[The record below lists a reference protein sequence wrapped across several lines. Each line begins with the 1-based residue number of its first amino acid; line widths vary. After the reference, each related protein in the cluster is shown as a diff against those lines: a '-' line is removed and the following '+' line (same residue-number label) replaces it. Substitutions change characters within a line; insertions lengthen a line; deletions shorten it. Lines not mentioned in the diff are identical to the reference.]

1 MAQFVNETF
10 SGTAGAT
17 LQAYNAA
24 WSKYGTPDILI
35 TAAGRI
41 RSDAPSTTAIYE
53 HSGTP
58 ASADYRV
65 SADFVYVG
73 SLVTQPG
80 ILLRRT
86 ATTTYY
92 FARYDT
98 DLQLFKMYKVV
109 SGSTSLIGTSA
120 ESALA
125 VGETM
130 RVTLEAIGTALKV
143 YRDGVEVLSVADSS
157 ITGAGKA
164 GVRLSTGGSAIND
177 ALGLHLDNFSADD
190 GALAVGAAPAGTVT
204 IGTITTGTTSAS
216 VTYSYSAADHT
227 GFEYRIDGGSAATIG
242 ASPATITGLAAST
255 SYDIEVRAIN
265 ASGAGA
271 WSAIS
276 TFTTDAPSGDT
287 TAPTLTGSITISALT
302 DTSYTASWP
311 AGSDDTAV
319 TGYEYQID
327 SGGWTSVGT
336 ALTVDI
342 TGRTPE
348 ATESFQVRA
357 FDAAGNRSTALSVSV
372 TLNAT
377 PVAGAVT
384 VTAPL
389 KNNAGTVRA
398 SESGVGV
405 ALLQATDFTYGLTTD
420 ASGMLEAV
428 TGATPG
434 EAYYVVIRTA
444 DGGVGITGPITAS

>member
-1 MAQFVNETF
+1 MTVIGPITD
-10 SGTAGAT
+10 
-17 LQAYNAA
+17 NAV
-24 WSKYGTPDILI
+24 
-35 TAAGRI
+35 AAGYPGVRT
-41 RSDAPSTTAIYE
+41 SSPSGSLLLDNVSVDSLGSADTTA
-53 HSGTP
+53 P
-58 ASADYRV
+58 
-65 SADFVYVG
+65 
-73 SLVTQPG
+73 
-80 ILLRRT
+80 ILTSPT
-86 ATTTYY
+86 ATTTGSTT
-92 FARYDT
+92 A
-98 DLQLFKMYKVV
+98 
-109 SGSTSLIGTSA
+109 SGSVSTDEGNGTLYY
-120 ESALA
+120 LA
-125 VGETM
+125 SPNSTETATT
-130 RVTLEAIGTALKV
+130 V
-143 YRDGVEVLSVADSS
+143 
-157 ITGAGKA
+157 KA
-164 GVRLSTGGSAIND
+164 GSSQSVSATGSQAVSFTGLTASTTYYAHYLHRDAAGND
-177 ALGLHLDNFSADD
+177 S
-190 GALAVGAAPAGTVT
+190 TVA
-204 IGTITTGTTSAS
+204 TSAS
-216 VTYSYSAADHT
+216 
-227 GFEYRIDGGSAATIG
+227 
-242 ASPATITGLAAST
+242 
-255 SYDIEVRAIN
+255 
-265 ASGAGA
+265 
-271 WSAIS
+271 
-276 TFTTDAPSGDT
+276 FTTDAPSGDT

-348 ATESFQVRA
+348 ATELFQVRA

-389 KNNAGTVRA
+389 KNNTGAVRA

-405 ALLQATDFTYGLTTD
+405 ALLQVTDFTYGLTTD

-444 DGGVGITGPITAS
+444 DGGVGITGPITAT